1 MLFPLSPGLSASSRP
16 PRVYREVGGAGEGAE
31 NLWQQAVLK
40 ACEKKIF
47 LLNLSYCMNEFINKN
62 SRYLL
67 AVIIALAAFLI
78 FFNLTRADIQSDDA
92 IYSFRAIGYLDY
104 VDSINLQPT
113 PLSWFEQLPAW
124 SKLSFHDAPPLVFLI
139 QFLFFKLF
147 GVSVFVSRLPF
158 ALAGVGSVILVYF
171 LAKELYNQ
179 KIAIAAAFI
188 LSILSYHVWASKV
201 GFLEP
206 IALFFVLLTF
216 LIFFKALRQPRYFIW
231 FGVSLGLA
239 LLTKYTA
246 FFILPVIF
254 FYLLAKNRRLF
265 FNLYFIAGLVIAFL
279 LFSPVLIYNF
289 QLYQARGHFDLQF
302 SQLFGQDISLDWPQ
316 FGASQG
322 PANYLAA
329 AFRVWRELASLISLP
344 LYLLVLLSVFFILGD
359 FIWSW
364 RKGDNLF
371 LILVLFFLTAQF
383 IFIGSEARFLSLFNP
398 FLAIVLAL
406 SLVKFSQLFLFHY
419 RWSSWQNLGLV
430 FLVILVFSFELFY
443 NFNTNIFPK
452 AIGQKG
458 KHYSVN
464 RWENTG
470 FKQLENYL
478 IEEVNLTGSE
488 MRVVDSLQDI
498 FVKVPQDLVG
508 KNIVIYD
515 PSLKWF
521 STLWYF
527 RRWAVYNKQIFI
539 SAADLAAMLPVTDW
553 MSKFQEFGSKNMY
566 YVLGVS
572 NSVRGSGSANQK
584 NREAAEILA
593 QGFEAMAVE
602 MKEIYNSDQQLAFK
616 VYKLKLKE

>member
-1 MLFPLSPGLSASSRP
+1 
-16 PRVYREVGGAGEGAE
+16 
-31 NLWQQAVLK
+31 
-40 ACEKKIF
+40 
-47 LLNLSYCMNEFINKN
+47 MNEFINKN
-62 SRYLL
+62 SKYLL
-67 AVIIALAAFLI
+67 AVIIILAAFLI
-78 FFNLTRADIQSDDA
+78 FFGLTRADIQSDDA

-113 PLSWFEQLPAW
+113 PLSWFESLPAW